1 MRVATNEETLRQ
13 LIVEL
18 RLLEG
23 TANTLQ
29 SRLNFVNAI
38 LTELNYAKMTLEG
51 LEKERKNVPLFVPIG
66 GGSYIRAKLESAEKV
81 IVGMGAGVSVEKSFS
96 EAKETVGNRIAQ
108 LEETRRTLQQQL
120 TQVAQKIEEDQAKFQ
135 ELSEKLREAERKRNV
150 NVQKT

>member
-1 MRVATNEETLRQ
+1 LTTNEDTLRQ
-13 LIVEL
+13 LVVEL

-51 LEKERKNVPLFVPIG
+51 LEKEKKDVPLFVPIG

-81 IVGMGAGVSVEKSFS
+81 IVGMGAGVSVEKSLS

-108 LEETRRTLQQQL
+108 LEKTRGTLQQQL
-120 TQVAQKIEEDQAKFQ
+120 TQVAQRMEEDRARFQ
-135 ELSEKLREAERKRNV
+135 ELSEKLREAERKRT
-150 NVQKT
+150 VQKA

>member
-1 MRVATNEETLRQ
+1 MKMAVNEETLRR
-13 LIVEL
+13 LLVEL

-51 LEKERKNVPLFVPIG
+51 LEKEKKDVPLFVPIG
-66 GGSYIRAKLESAEKV
+66 GGSYIRAKLESADKV
-81 IVGMGAGVSVEKSFS
+81 IVGMGAGVSVEKSLS
-96 EAKETVGNRIAQ
+96 EAKETVENRIAQ
-108 LEETRRTLQQQL
+108 LEKTRRTLQQQL
-120 TQVAQKIEEDQAKFQ
+120 TQVAQKMDEDRAKFQ
-135 ELSEKLREAERKRNV
+135 EISEKLREAERNR

>member
-1 MRVATNEETLRQ
+1 MAINEETLRR

-51 LEKERKNVPLFVPIG
+51 LEKEKKNVPLFVPIG

-81 IVGMGAGVSVEKSFS
+81 IVGMGAGVSVERSIN

-108 LEETRRTLQQQL
+108 LEKTRRTLQQQL
-120 TQVAQKIEEDQAKFQ
+120 TQVAQKIEEDRAGFQ

-150 NVQKT
+150 

>member
-1 MRVATNEETLRQ
+1 MATNEETLRR
-13 LIVEL
+13 LVVEL

-38 LTELNYAKMTLEG
+38 LTELNYAKMTLDG
-51 LEKERKNVPLFVPIG
+51 LEREKEDLPLFVPIG

-81 IVGMGAGVSVEKSFS
+81 IVGMGAGVSVEKSLS

-108 LEETRRTLQQQL
+108 LEKTRGTLQQQL
-120 TQVAQKIEEDQAKFQ
+120 TQVAQKIEEDRARFQ
-135 ELSEKLREAERKRNV
+135 ELSEKLREVERRRDV
-150 NVQKT
+150 PKT

>member
-1 MRVATNEETLRQ
+1 MSVNEETLRR

-51 LEKERKNVPLFVPIG
+51 LEKEKEDVPLFVPIG
-66 GGSYIRAKLESAEKV
+66 GGSYIRAKLESADKV
-81 IVGMGAGVSVEKSFS
+81 IVGMGAGVSVEKPLS
-96 EAKETVGNRIAQ
+96 EAKETVENRIAQ
-108 LEETRRTLQQQL
+108 LEKTRRTLQHQL
-120 TQVAQKIEEDQAKFQ
+120 TQVAQKMDEDRAKFQ
-135 ELSEKLREAERKRNV
+135 EISEKLREVERSR

>member
-1 MRVATNEETLRQ
+1 MAINEETLRR

-51 LEKERKNVPLFVPIG
+51 LEKEKKNVPLFVPIG

-81 IVGMGAGVSVEKSFS
+81 IVGMGAGVSVERSIN
-96 EAKETVGNRIAQ
+96 EAKETVGNRITQ
-108 LEETRRTLQQQL
+108 LEKTRRTLQQQL
-120 TQVAQKIEEDQAKFQ
+120 TQVAQKIEEDRAGFQ

-150 NVQKT
+150 

>member
-1 MRVATNEETLRQ
+1 MAINEETLRR

-51 LEKERKNVPLFVPIG
+51 LEKEKKNVPLFVPIG

-81 IVGMGAGVSVEKSFS
+81 IVGMGAGVSVEKSLS

-108 LEETRRTLQQQL
+108 LEKTRRTLQQQL
-120 TQVAQKIEEDQAKFQ
+120 TQVAQKIEEDRARFQ

-150 NVQKT
+150 

>member
-1 MRVATNEETLRQ
+1 MATNDEPLRR

-29 SRLNFVNAI
+29 SRINFVNAI

-51 LEKERKNVPLFVPIG
+51 LEKEKEDAPLFVPIG

-81 IVGMGAGVSVEKSFS
+81 IVGMGAGISVEKSLS
-96 EAKETVGNRIAQ
+96 EAKETVEKRIEQ
-108 LEETRRTLQQQL
+108 LEKTRRSLQQQL

-135 ELSEKLREAERKRNV
+135 ELNEKLRKAERKRDV
-150 NVQKT
+150 

>member
-1 MRVATNEETLRQ
+1 MATNEETLRR

-51 LEKERKNVPLFVPIG
+51 LEKEKEDVPLFVPIG

-81 IVGMGAGVSVEKSFS
+81 IVGMGAGVSVEKSLS
-96 EAKETVGNRIAQ
+96 EAKETVGSRIAQ
-108 LEETRRTLQQQL
+108 LEKTRRTLQQQL
-120 TQVAQKIEEDQAKFQ
+120 TQVAQRMEEDQASFQ

-150 NVQKT
+150 QKT

>member
-1 MRVATNEETLRQ
+1 MRVATNEEALRQ

-51 LEKERKNVPLFVPIG
+51 LEKEKKDVPLFVPIG
-66 GGSYIRAKLESAEKV
+66 GGSYIRAKLESAENV

-96 EAKETVGNRIAQ
+96 EAKETVGNRISQ
-108 LEETRRTLQQQL
+108 LEASRRTLQQQF
-120 TQVAQKIEEDQAKFQ
+120 TQVAQKMEEDQARFQ
-135 ELSEKLREAERKRNV
+135 EISEKLREVERRRHV
-150 NVQKT
+150 PKT

>member
-1 MRVATNEETLRQ
+1 MNMAINEEALRR

-51 LEKERKNVPLFVPIG
+51 LEKEKEDVPLFVPIG

-81 IVGMGAGVSVEKSFS
+81 IVGMGAGVSVEKSII

-108 LEETRRTLQQQL
+108 LEKTRRTLQQQF
-120 TQVAQKIEEDQAKFQ
+120 TQVAQKIEENRAKFQ
-135 ELSEKLREAERKRNV
+135 ESSEELREAERRR

>member
-1 MRVATNEETLRQ
+1 LATNEETLRR
-13 LIVEL
+13 LVVEL

-51 LEKERKNVPLFVPIG
+51 LEKEEKNVPLFVPIG

-96 EAKETVGNRIAQ
+96 ESKETVGNRISQ
-108 LEETRRTLQQQL
+108 LEKTRGTLQQQL
-120 TQVAQKIEEDQAKFQ
+120 TQVAQKIEEDRARFQ
-135 ELSEKLREAERKRNV
+135 ELSEKLGEVERKRD
-150 NVQKT
+150 VQKT

>member
-1 MRVATNEETLRQ
+1 LATNEETLRR

-51 LEKERKNVPLFVPIG
+51 LEKEKEDVPLFVPIG

-81 IVGMGAGVSVEKSFS
+81 IVGMGAGVSVEKSMS

-108 LEETRRTLQQQL
+108 LEKTRRTLEQQL
-120 TQVAQKIEEDQAKFQ
+120 TQVAQKIEEDRARFQ
-135 ELSEKLREAERKRNV
+135 ELSEKLREAERRRNV
-150 NVQKT
+150 

>member
-1 MRVATNEETLRQ
+1 MAINEETLRR

-23 TANTLQ
+23 TTNTLQ

-51 LEKERKNVPLFVPIG
+51 LEKEKKNVPLFVPIG

-81 IVGMGAGVSVEKSFS
+81 IVGMGAGVSVERSIN

-108 LEETRRTLQQQL
+108 LEKTRRTLQQQL
-120 TQVAQKIEEDQAKFQ
+120 TQVAQKIEEDRAGFQ

-150 NVQKT
+150 

>member
-1 MRVATNEETLRQ
+1 MAINEETLRR

-51 LEKERKNVPLFVPIG
+51 LEKEKKNVPLFVPIG

-81 IVGMGAGVSVEKSFS
+81 IVGMGAGVSVEKSIK

-108 LEETRRTLQQQL
+108 LEKTRRTLQQQL
-120 TQVAQKIEEDQAKFQ
+120 TQVAQKIEEDRAGFQ

-150 NVQKT
+150 